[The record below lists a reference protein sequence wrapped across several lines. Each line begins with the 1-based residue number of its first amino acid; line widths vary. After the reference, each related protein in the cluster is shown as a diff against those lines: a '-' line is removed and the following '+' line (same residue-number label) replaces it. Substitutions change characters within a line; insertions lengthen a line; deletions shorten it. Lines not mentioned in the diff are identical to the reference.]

1 MSNVLGSGGGGQTS
15 TSVTTQELSPEQKR
29 LLDLVIPEAEKII
42 GSPPQLFPG
51 STIAP
56 RDPLQLQAQQRVLEL
71 VGAGGPPA
79 IPSAGA
85 GGIQINPGVN
95 FLPSG
100 GATPNP
106 EIARIQALIGQ
117 LPPTVEQTTNP
128 EFTRLTAALQSA
140 EQQFPNV
147 SIPGGGPG
155 SQLRQGEE
163 GSGVSPARTIT
174 DPRVTSARQALQG
187 VDEFTGGGANPA
199 LEILQ
204 RQLAGTPSTISG
216 PAGGG
221 GVPGGG
227 GAPGGGQ
234 VGQFVN
240 AAVGGGQFL
249 AGGDVLFPESN
260 PALRAATD
268 AAIRPLTENFLE
280 TILPG
285 IRGEAITS
293 GGLGGSRQGIAE
305 GQASRGLLRQ
315 IGDTSA
321 SIQANA
327 FQQSLDAMVKALFAA
342 PQTAQLPF
350 VGPAAIEAV
359 GAQRQ
364 QFAQAQLSEQAQR
377 FLSEQ
382 LIPFATAQDV
392 AALAFGIPGGKVTST
407 ATLPGQNNALGDI
420 LGVLGLGAT
429 LFGGFG
435 GAGFD
440 FAGGGGTITL

>member
-1 MSNVLGSGGGGQTS
+1 MKRFANTPPTMLRDVFGGGGGQTS
-15 TSVTTQELSPEQKR
+15 TTTTTQELSPEQNR

-71 VGAGGPPA
+71 VGAGGPPGIGGGT
-79 IPSAGA
+79 IPGP
-85 GGIQINPGVN
+85 QI
-95 FLPSG
+95 
-100 GATPNP
+100 ANP
-106 EIARIQALIGQ
+106 EIARLQALLGETS
-117 LPPTVEQTTNP
+117 PTIDT
-128 EFTRLTAALQSA
+128 
-140 EQQFPNV
+140 
-147 SIPGGGPG
+147 
-155 SQLRQGEE
+155 
-163 GSGVSPARTIT
+163 PA
-174 DPRVTSARQALQG
+174 
-187 VDEFTGGGANPA
+187 TGGGDVSGLQAQLQQLQAGFANPDDPRLLTQSRDLQA
-199 LEILQ
+199 QIAAAQAQAVPAGTAPNPAFAQLERL
-204 RQLAGTPSTISG
+204 LAGQPATIAG
-216 PAGGG
+216 PNIPAL
-221 GVPGGG
+221 GG
-227 GAPGGGQ
+227 GAGAPAGGQ
-234 VGQFVN
+234 VGQFVD
-240 AAVGGGQFL
+240 AAVSGGQFL

-293 GGLGGSRQGIAE
+293 GSLGGSRQGIAE
-305 GQASRGLLRQ
+305 GQASGDLLRQ

-364 QFAQAQLSEQAQR
+364 QVSQAQLSEQAQR

-382 LIPFATAQDV
+382 LIPFSVAQDV
-392 AALAFGIPGGKVTST
+392 AALAFGIPGGTVTSN
-407 ATLPGQNNALGDI
+407 ASRPGGGSNVLGQI
-420 LGVLGLGAT
+420 LGT
-429 LFGGFG
+429 L
-435 GAGFD
+435 GAGFASG
-440 FAGGGGTITL
+440 FGSSAGTAASAALFL